1 MALAVPVARLAHQLV
16 PATPAQHATHLL
28 AVRQSAEVW
37 NEPRPACMPPSYYC
51 AGLDFSSASMV
62 VFVELPHEVSL
73 VRQAEDR
80 AHRKGQAAK
89 AVNVYFLCAQ
99 VGCAVIKPIAG
110 TSCWVSW
117 HCLAYCY

>member
-1 MALAVPVARLAHQLV
+1 MLAA
-16 PATPAQHATHLL
+16 
-28 AVRQSAEVW
+28 
-37 NEPRPACMPPSYYC
+37 
-51 AGLDFSSASMV
+51 AGLDFSAASMV

-99 VGCAVIKPIAG
+99 GTVDDKRWQALNTSLSHISQVGSSTG
-110 TSCWVSW
+110 TRHRWQ
-117 HCLAYCY
+117 HLE

>member
-1 MALAVPVARLAHQLV
+1 
-16 PATPAQHATHLL
+16 
-28 AVRQSAEVW
+28 
-37 NEPRPACMPPSYYC
+37 
-51 AGLDFSSASMV
+51 MV

-99 VGCAVIKPIAG
+99 VRSGRNLITGIDLTAG
-110 TSCWVSW
+110 N
-117 HCLAYCY
+117 